1 MLGPR
6 GVTRARQ
13 LRPLRLWPRR
23 PWGDGSIMASMQKR
37 LQKELLALQNDPPP
51 GMTLNEKSVQNS
63 ITQWIVDMEGAPG
76 TLYEGEKFQ
85 LLFKFSSRYPFDS
98 PQVMFTGENIPVHP
112 HVYSNGHIC
121 LSILTEDWS
130 PALSVQS
137 VCLSIISMLSSCKE
151 KILSDGERG
160 KRPER
165 KIIDDHQIILFMFE
179 HVTRIQR
186 KQNGG
191 IMKPRR
197 TVSLRCQTPQ
207 PFCVVLTNI
216 LGSAWARMFVRC
228 NQRGKRDLGSD

>member
-1 MLGPR
+1 MTAIQTY
-6 GVTRARQ
+6 VS
-13 LRPLRLWPRR
+13 
-23 PWGDGSIMASMQKR
+23 WGKQKR
-37 LQKELLALQNDPPP
+37 LQKELMALQNEPPP

-98 PQVMFTGENIPVHP
+98 PQVMFTGDNIPVHP

-151 KILSDGERG
+151 KVMFEAKWIN
-160 KRPER
+160 KITKAMCIER
-165 KIIDDHQIILFMFE
+165 KEEIPEPSCERRPPDNSFYVRTCNKNPKKTKWWYHDD
-179 HVTRIQR
+179 T
-186 KQNGG
+186 
-191 IMKPRR
+191 
-197 TVSLRCQTPQ
+197 C
-207 PFCVVLTNI
+207 
-216 LGSAWARMFVRC
+216 
-228 NQRGKRDLGSD
+228 

>member
-1 MLGPR
+1 
-6 GVTRARQ
+6 
-13 LRPLRLWPRR
+13 
-23 PWGDGSIMASMQKR
+23 MASMQKR

-98 PQVMFTGENIPVHP
+98 PQVMFTGDNIPVHP

-151 KILSDGERG
+151 KR
-160 KRPER
+160 RPPDNSFYVRTCNKNPKKTKWWYHGGAWNLLDWE
-165 KIIDDHQIILFMFE
+165 QIMHDWELMF
-179 HVTRIQR
+179 
-186 KQNGG
+186 N
-191 IMKPRR
+191 
-197 TVSLRCQTPQ
+197 QTN
-207 PFCVVLTNI
+207 TDTEGHS
-216 LGSAWARMFVRC
+216 GS
-228 NQRGKRDLGSD
+228 

>member
-191 IMKPRR
+191 IMMILVDA
-197 TVSLRCQTPQ
+197 TVLILLAEDSPTEKMSTLIIQSLN
-207 PFCVVLTNI
+207 FNL
-216 LGSAWARMFVRC
+216 
-228 NQRGKRDLGSD
+228 

>member
-1 MLGPR
+1 MLLFIYFQSGPTHLGFSWQRCWNGLPFLSPAHFYR
-6 GVTRARQ
+6 GGTEANK
-13 LRPLRLWPRR
+13 
-23 PWGDGSIMASMQKR
+23 KR

-98 PQVMFTGENIPVHP
+98 PQVMFTGDNIPVHP

-151 KILSDGERG
+151 KR
-160 KRPER
+160 RPPDNSFYVR
-165 KIIDDHQIILFMFE
+165 TCNKNPKKTKWWYHDD
-179 HVTRIQR
+179 T
-186 KQNGG
+186 
-191 IMKPRR
+191 
-197 TVSLRCQTPQ
+197 C
-207 PFCVVLTNI
+207 
-216 LGSAWARMFVRC
+216 
-228 NQRGKRDLGSD
+228 

>member
-191 IMKPRR
+191 IMRPSE
-197 TVSLRCQTPQ
+197 VSHDDTC
-207 PFCVVLTNI
+207 
-216 LGSAWARMFVRC
+216 
-228 NQRGKRDLGSD
+228 

>member
-1 MLGPR
+1 
-6 GVTRARQ
+6 
-13 LRPLRLWPRR
+13 
-23 PWGDGSIMASMQKR
+23 
-37 LQKELLALQNDPPP
+37 
-51 GMTLNEKSVQNS
+51 MTLNEKSVQNS

-151 KILSDGERG
+151 KR
-160 KRPER
+160 RPPDNSFYVRTCNKNPKKTKWWYHGTPRIAATVLEPEEAR
-165 KIIDDHQIILFMFE
+165 KDS
-179 HVTRIQR
+179 
-186 KQNGG
+186 
-191 IMKPRR
+191 
-197 TVSLRCQTPQ
+197 SLEPLENMNLLI
-207 PFCVVLTNI
+207 P
-216 LGSAWARMFVRC
+216 
-228 NQRGKRDLGSD
+228 DLGLLALKL